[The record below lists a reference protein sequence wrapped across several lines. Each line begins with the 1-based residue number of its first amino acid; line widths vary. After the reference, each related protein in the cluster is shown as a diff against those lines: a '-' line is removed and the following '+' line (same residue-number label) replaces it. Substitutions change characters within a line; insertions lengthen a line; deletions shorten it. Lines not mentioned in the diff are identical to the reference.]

1 MKQKKSREEKKKIRR
16 GIFAASIVLIVVV
29 LGFMIWCAME
39 GFAADVFYY
48 VPIGV
53 FLVVFCF
60 LTDYLEPKL
69 CGEMDDLTE
78 AQKAAYKRFVVLDVI
93 GYVGLVFFMISLN
106 TFDSMG
112 LLGVAVYVVTTKPRK
127 EARQIFY
134 GNRED

>member
-1 MKQKKSREEKKKIRR
+1 MKQKKNREEKKKIRR

-93 GYVGLVFFMISLN
+93 GYVGLVFFMISLCGDHK
-106 TFDSMG
+106 TEKRGKTD
-112 LLGVAVYVVTTKPRK
+112 LLRKPGRLKRK
-127 EARQIFY
+127 IWR
-134 GNRED
+134 RK

>member
-53 FLVVFCF
+53 FLVVFVLYF
-60 LTDYLEPKL
+60 LACWPISMLARYLEK
-69 CGEMDDLTE
+69 
-78 AQKAAYKRFVVLDVI
+78 KW
-93 GYVGLVFFMISLN
+93 S
-106 TFDSMG
+106 
-112 LLGVAVYVVTTKPRK
+112 
-127 EARQIFY
+127 
-134 GNRED
+134 